1 MKFNE
6 YTYER
11 PNLEDLKSKLETLTK
26 DLTEAQDAKEALSVV
41 KLYHKIMDN
50 VDTQMQLVLIRHSI
64 DTSNTFYDDEQAF
77 VDNAAPLIESSAVK
91 FTNALLSSKF
101 RSELEASLGELL
113 FKKAEL
119 SNKTF
124 NDEVI
129 GDLQLENKY
138 TTEYVKIRSS
148 AQIAFEGKVYN
159 LSQMAPFTTHKD
171 RKIRKE
177 AAKAVSNWYKEK
189 ESAFDEVYDN
199 LVKVRTTIATKL
211 GYENF
216 IQLGYDRLKRVD
228 YHAEDVQSYRK
239 QIAEK
244 IVPVVSDLMKRRQKR
259 LDLDKMMSYD
269 LGLTFLNG
277 NPEPKGDRAWQV
289 DQAIKMYDELSPETS
304 KFFRFLVDSELLD
317 LDSKANKEGGGYCTY
332 IPDYEAPFIFAN
344 FNGTSGD
351 VDVLTHEAG
360 HAFQV
365 YMSKD
370 LIPEYRWPGYE
381 AAEIHSMSMEF
392 LAWPY
397 MELFFK
403 EDTDKYK
410 FAHLSGGLEF
420 LPYGALV
427 DHFQHEVYGNP
438 NMTPKMRKDT
448 WKKLEKIYQPWK
460 IYEELDPVGEG
471 LFWFRQ
477 GHIFQDPFYY
487 IDYTLAQV
495 LAFDFWGHNQKDPK
509 KTWERYLELCKMG
522 GQYSFVRL
530 LNEAKLPNPFIDG
543 TIEEILKPVNAYLS
557 SIDDSK
563 F

>member
-1 MKFNE
+1 
-6 YTYER
+6 
-11 PNLEDLKSKLETLTK
+11 
-26 DLTEAQDAKEALSVV
+26 
-41 KLYHKIMDN
+41 
-50 VDTQMQLVLIRHSI
+50 
-64 DTSNTFYDDEQAF
+64 
-77 VDNAAPLIESSAVK
+77 
-91 FTNALLSSKF
+91 
-101 RSELEASLGELL
+101 
-113 FKKAEL
+113 
-119 SNKTF
+119 
-124 NDEVI
+124 
-129 GDLQLENKY
+129 
-138 TTEYVKIRSS
+138 
-148 AQIAFEGKVYN
+148 
-159 LSQMAPFTTHKD
+159 
-171 RKIRKE
+171 
-177 AAKAVSNWYKEK
+177 
-189 ESAFDEVYDN
+189 
-199 LVKVRTTIATKL
+199 
-211 GYENF
+211 
-216 IQLGYDRLKRVD
+216 
-228 YHAEDVQSYRK
+228 
-239 QIAEK
+239 
-244 IVPVVSDLMKRRQKR
+244 
-259 LDLDKMMSYD
+259 
-269 LGLTFLNG
+269 
-277 NPEPKGDRAWQV
+277 
-289 DQAIKMYDELSPETS
+289 
-304 KFFRFLVDSELLD
+304 
-317 LDSKANKEGGGYCTY
+317 
-332 IPDYEAPFIFAN
+332 
-344 FNGTSGD
+344 
-351 VDVLTHEAG
+351 
-360 HAFQV
+360 
-365 YMSKD
+365 MSKD

-448 WKKLEKIYQPWK
+448 WKKLERIYQPWK
-460 IYEELDPVGEG
+460 IYEEADPVGEG

-530 LNEAKLPNPFIDG
+530 LNEAKLPNPFMDG